1 MTPRH
6 ALWPSRYA
14 RLLEWPLRVICMW
27 GLLTDCHCPAGGRPE
42 VHLPGQHRA
51 GCSGVAARSVKQ
63 RETMVRSLQ
72 VFKLH
77 CVCAPHRQ
85 PIPEVTNAE
94 VQLRLCSESLG
105 AWHHAGPGHLWQRPA
120 KRCTEHHPPRLVKQ
134 TEEHFAPGLTGE
146 CRPVETVNPP
156 LPFAETC
163 QELAVNRRSVMAQ
176 AAHEDTR
183 PDSML
188 KQASASIST
197 SHGSAQLHYPGSAT
211 AGALLCNDVKD
222 VSLG

>member
-1 MTPRH
+1 MGLAHRPPLPCRWE
-6 ALWPSRYA
+6 AGSSPSGAAPSRM
-14 RLLEWPLRVICMW
+14 LR
-27 GLLTDCHCPAGGRPE
+27 
-42 VHLPGQHRA
+42 
-51 GCSGVAARSVKQ
+51 SGSTLCQAARNNGAIPTGNLVI
-63 RETMVRSLQ
+63 RSW
-72 VFKLH
+72 H

-120 KRCTEHHPPRLVKQ
+120 KRCTEYHPPRLVKQ

-156 LPFAETC
+156 LPFAEIC

-188 KQASASIST
+188 NRRLLR
-197 SHGSAQLHYPGSAT
+197 HLPAT
-211 AGALLCNDVKD
+211 AQHSYIILALQQPAH
-222 VSLG
+222 SFAMM